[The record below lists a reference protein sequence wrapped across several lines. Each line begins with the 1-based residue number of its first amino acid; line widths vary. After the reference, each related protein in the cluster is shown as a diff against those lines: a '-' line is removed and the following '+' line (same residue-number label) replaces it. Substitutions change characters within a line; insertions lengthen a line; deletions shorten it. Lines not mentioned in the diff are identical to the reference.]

1 MIPKPKEEEPIPA
14 EFKHNL
20 EFSLLGRTFSLSF
33 QVNKK
38 QE

>member
-1 MIPKPKEEEPIPA
+1 MIPTAKEEPQPT
-14 EFKHNL
+14 
-20 EFSLLGRTFSLSF
+20 EFSHDIQFSLFGRTFSLSF